1 MSEPLFQSIYADHYA
16 RPSRAF
22 YWVPLALIIT
32 FASILSVLAFVKTD
46 KVVDTTGLI
55 MPKKTY
61 VSRLSQR
68 GFLLE
73 NRTVVGRSMKKGDIL
88 ATVQQ
93 DDGSLKTF
101 TAQHDGT
108 VVQSP
113 LRNSID
119 GPMADGVLIAAI
131 VDPRELVLKVELP
144 APLRGIIKAGS
155 RVRYKFNTFTR
166 AVSSH
171 VLDHDIRL
179 SGRDNG
185 DGNGND
191 NNAVTEREQEGQVE
205 YAVYAQLEPAHQQIS
220 YLGKQLPVKLLVE
233 DVSLIDYFLN
243 F

>member
-1 MSEPLFQSIYADHYA
+1 MSETLFQNLYAKHYHQ
-16 RPSRAF
+16 PSRAF
-22 YWVPLALIIT
+22 YWVPLTLIFT
-32 FASILSVLAFVKTD
+32 FGAILAVLAFVKTD

-55 MPKKTY
+55 MPQKTY
-61 VSRLSQR
+61 VSRLAQR

-73 NRTVVGRSMKKGDIL
+73 NKTVVGRSMKKGDIL

-131 VDPRELVLKVELP
+131 IDPRELVLKVELP

-171 VLDHDIRL
+171 VLDYDIRL
-179 SGRDNG
+179 KDRDNE
-185 DGNGND
+185 DD
-191 NNAVTEREQEGQVE
+191 VQEREEDGTVE
-205 YAVYAQLEPAHQQIS
+205 YAVYARLEPEHQKIS

>member
-1 MSEPLFQSIYADHYA
+1 MSEPLFQSIYSEHYT

-22 YWVPLALIIT
+22 YWVPLTL
-32 FASILSVLAFVKTD
+32 ILSFGTILAVLAFVKTD

-93 DDGSLKTF
+93 DDGTLKTF

-131 VDPRELVLKVELP
+131 VDPSELVLKVELP

-155 RVRYKFNTFTR
+155 RVRYKFNTFTS

-179 SGRDNG
+179 SGRETPENET
-185 DGNGND
+185 
-191 NNAVTEREQEGQVE
+191 TEPEQEEEGEVE
-205 YAVYAQLEPAHQQIS
+205 YAVYARLEPGHQQIS